1 MNQLPYF
8 QTVLL
13 LIVIAFSGCNDNK
26 TGTGLTSTDTT
37 EIELTPSNETSLN
50 LVDYPKEF
58 LIANELEE
66 WEGFEKLHESMERLK
81 ELNFDGVEV
90 DLIGLSA
97 RVKSLRAGPLPQN
110 LEVPQITSRLKVVE
124 MQVQKA
130 RYFTQHYKK
139 DSLIPALSLLYDYY
153 NGFVSRMVSLQN
165 EDQDFDTGL
174 ETTTLDQ

>member
-1 MNQLPYF
+1 MGNR
-8 QTVLL
+8 
-13 LIVIAFSGCNDNK
+13 IN
-26 TGTGLTSTDTT
+26 LT
-37 EIELTPSNETSLN
+37 
-50 LVDYPKEF
+50 
-58 LIANELEE
+58 
-66 WEGFEKLHESMERLK
+66 HLK

-110 LEVPQITSRLKVVE
+110 LEVPQIISRLKVVE

>member
-8 QTVLL
+8 KTVLL
-13 LIVIAFSGCNDNK
+13 LFIMTYTGCNDNK
-26 TGTGLTSTDTT
+26 IKTGLTSSDTT
-37 EIELTPSNETSLN
+37 EINLISSNKTSLN

-58 LIANELEE
+58 LQANELDE
-66 WEGFEKLHESMERLK
+66 WEGFENLHESMERLK

-90 DLIGLSA
+90 DLLALSS
-97 RVKSLRAGPLPQN
+97 RVKTLRSGPLPQK
-110 LEVPQITSRLKVVE
+110 LEIPQIISRLKVVE

-139 DSLIPALSLLYDYY
+139 DSLIPALNLLYDYY

-165 EDQDFDTGL
+165 EDQDFETGL
-174 ETTTLDQ
+174 ETFTLDQ

>member
-8 QTVLL
+8 KTVLL
-13 LIVIAFSGCNDNK
+13 LFIMTYTGCNDNK
-26 TGTGLTSTDTT
+26 IKTGLTPSDTT
-37 EIELTPSNETSLN
+37 EMNLISSNKTSLN

-58 LIANELEE
+58 LQANELDEL
-66 WEGFEKLHESMERLK
+66 EGFENLHESMERLK

-90 DLIGLSA
+90 DLLALSS
-97 RVKSLRAGPLPQN
+97 RVKSLRSGPLPQK
-110 LEVPQITSRLKVVE
+110 LEVPQIISRLKVVE

-139 DSLIPALSLLYDYY
+139 DSLIPALNLLYDYY

-165 EDQDFDTGL
+165 EDQDFETGL
-174 ETTTLDQ
+174 ETFTLDQ